1 MKRRKR
7 SKEEETYMY
16 FIFMCCALFSISFN
30 VVRLFEFWVWSLNVS
45 MYGHLCVHIRT
56 ES

>member
-16 FIFMCCALFSISFN
+16 FIFMLFSISFN